1 MTTFSACTMEVKE
14 VAPGTFSIHVNA
26 FPVASF
32 RVELNRHQAD
42 ALVADMIIAL
52 RKGAEEA
59 PK

>member
-1 MTTFSACTMEVKE
+1 MEVKE